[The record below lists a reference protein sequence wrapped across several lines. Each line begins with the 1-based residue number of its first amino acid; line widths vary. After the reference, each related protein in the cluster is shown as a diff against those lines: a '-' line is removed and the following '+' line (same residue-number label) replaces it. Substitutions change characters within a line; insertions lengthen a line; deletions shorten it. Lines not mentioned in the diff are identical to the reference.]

1 MGSQNPVRA
10 SDSAIVLPFCVGD
23 DYDMTKRFFVLF
35 GLMICAGAVAA
46 EPLVDG
52 DVEAGK
58 TKSAQCAACHGP
70 QGNMQSGQFPKLAGQ
85 GAPYIY
91 EQLKLFKSGER
102 QNAVM
107 AGQVAG
113 LNDQDM
119 KNLAAYYA
127 DQQTRPGAADVAVAP
142 AGAAIYH
149 GGDPDNNIP
158 ACSGCHGP
166 SGLGNA
172 AAKFPRLSGQSPQYI
187 AAQLKAY
194 RDGKRSGYRN
204 ATIMNGVAEN
214 LSDSDIQAL
223 SSYVA
228 GLGPSTGE
236 SKGKEYGALM
246 QNAGGAP
253 GAAGAAAGDASG
265 DAAEGEASAGSDA
278 SPAEAKASDAES
290 DEADAAAK
298 EDTGTAAG
306 DAPSGTDA
314 AADATGGV
322 DDSASDDSAGNSAG
336 NGEQSGD
343 DSAASPSD
351 SNSENSADA
360 ETDDAQ

>member
-1 MGSQNPVRA
+1 MGSQNPIWA

-35 GLMICAGAVAA
+35 GLMMCAGAVAA
-46 EPLVDG
+46 EPLVAG

-58 TKSAQCAACHGP
+58 TKAAQCAACHGP
-70 QGNMQSGQFPKLAGQ
+70 QGNMQSDQFPKLAGQ

-102 QNAVM
+102 QNAIM

-119 KNLAAYYA
+119 KDLAAFFA
-127 DQQTRPGAADVAVAP
+127 AQQTRPGAADVAVAP
-142 AGAAIYH
+142 AGAALYH
-149 GGDPDNNIP
+149 GGNADEDIP
-158 ACSGCHGP
+158 ACAGCHGP

-172 AAKFPRLSGQSPQYI
+172 AAKFPRLSGQSPQYV

-214 LSDSDIQAL
+214 LTDNDIQAL
-223 SSYVA
+223 ASYVA
-228 GLGPSTGE
+228 GLGPATE
-236 SKGKEYGALM
+236 QNKGGQHGALM
-246 QNAGGAP
+246 QNAGGA
-253 GAAGAAAGDASG
+253 AEAAAASSG
-265 DAAEGEASAGSDA
+265 ESEAPSPSEAE
-278 SPAEAKASDAES
+278 ASDAQS
-290 DEADAAAK
+290 DQADAAAK
-298 EDTGTAAG
+298 EETGTAGG
-306 DAPSGTDA
+306 DESEDASG

-322 DDSASDDSAGNSAG
+322 DDSANGDAGQGSSESA
-336 NGEQSGD
+336 QSGD
-343 DSAASPSD
+343 SDASQGSAESTDGENAQPSPTQDEDTGSTED
-351 SNSENSADA
+351 GN
-360 ETDDAQ
+360 TQ

>member
-1 MGSQNPVRA
+1 MGSQHPVRA

-35 GLMICAGAVAA
+35 GLMICAGAVTA

-52 DVEAGK
+52 DVEAGQ
-58 TKSAQCAACHGP
+58 TKSGQCAACHGP

-113 LNDQDM
+113 MNDQDM
-119 KNLAAYYA
+119 KNLAAYFA
-127 DQQTRPGAADVAVAP
+127 DQQTRPGAADVKVAP

-149 GGDPDNNIP
+149 GGDPENDIP
-158 ACSGCHGP
+158 SCAGCHGP

-172 AAKFPRLSGQSPQYI
+172 AAKFPRLSGQSPQYV

-204 ATIMNGVAEN
+204 ATIMNGVAED
-214 LSDSDIQAL
+214 LSDDDIQAL
-223 SSYVA
+223 ASYVA
-228 GLGPSTGE
+228 GLGPMTDQ

-246 QNAGGAP
+246 QNAGGPAA
-253 GAAGAAAGDASG
+253 AAGAAGGSTDGDAPGDGGDTSQADDQASG
-265 DAAEGEASAGSDA
+265 
-278 SPAEAKASDAES
+278 AES
-290 DEADAAAK
+290 DKADAAAK
-298 EDTGTAAG
+298 KESGAAEGDKPSADDEAEDSASDEQAKTAGEEAASNDEQSSAQDQPAS
-306 DAPSGTDA
+306 DAAQNDNNSEDNADA
-314 AADATGGV
+314 AAD
-322 DDSASDDSAGNSAG
+322 
-336 NGEQSGD
+336 
-343 DSAASPSD
+343 D
-351 SNSENSADA
+351 SN
-360 ETDDAQ
+360 TQ